1 MAVNRFVLNSI
12 SYHGAGAIKEI
23 PGEIKRRG
31 YGKALVCSD
40 PDLVSFDV
48 TAKVTDELDAEG
60 ISWSLYGQIKSNP
73 TFKTSKMVLRPL
85 KRPGRYDLS
94 NWQRLFYG
102 YR

>member
-1 MAVNRFVLNSI
+1 MAVNRFVLNNI

-40 PDLVSFDV
+40 PDLVSFSV
-48 TAKVTDELDAEG
+48 TAKATDELDAEG
-60 ISWSLYGQIKSNP
+60 IAWSLYGQIKLNP

-94 NWQRLFYG
+94 NWRRLFYG

>member
-1 MAVNRFVLNSI
+1 MAVNRFVLNNI

-40 PDLVSFDV
+40 PDLVSFSV
-48 TAKVTDELDAEG
+48 TAKATDELDAEG
-60 ISWSLYGQIKSNP
+60 IAWSLYGQVKLNP

-94 NWQRLFYG
+94 NWRRLFYG

>member
-1 MAVNRFVLNSI
+1 MAVNRFVLNNI
-12 SYHGAGAIKEI
+12 SYHGAGAIKEK

-40 PDLVSFDV
+40 PDLVSFSV
-48 TAKVTDELDAEG
+48 TAKATDELDAEG
-60 ISWSLYGQIKSNP
+60 IAWSLYGQIKLNP

-94 NWQRLFYG
+94 NWRRLFYG

>member
-48 TAKVTDELDAEG
+48 TAEVTDELDAEG

-85 KRPGRYDLS
+85 KRPDLS
-94 NWQRLFYG
+94 NWRRLFYG

>member
-48 TAKVTDELDAEG
+48 TAEVTDELDAEG

-94 NWQRLFYG
+94 NWRRLFYG

>member
-60 ISWSLYGQIKSNP
+60 ISWSLYGQIKLNP

-94 NWQRLFYG
+94 NWRRLFYG